1 LGAGEAPLVCKK
13 KQRRKRRLGAVAPRL
28 AVLRTGWAHTSQK
41 FAWATCVLRQFRTLS
56 AKQKISSL
64 LFMLKSKE
72 GILCFAEKVLNGRI
86 SYLHQAI
93 FFAQMRFLTSFY
105 PFPERHRRPL
115 SVLPQSHLP
124 AMRLHPRW
132 LCRRGSRPD
141 PPETW
146 DARRF
151 RVPFS
156 RCPLR
161 LPP

>member
-1 LGAGEAPLVCKK
+1 MGAGEAPLVCKK